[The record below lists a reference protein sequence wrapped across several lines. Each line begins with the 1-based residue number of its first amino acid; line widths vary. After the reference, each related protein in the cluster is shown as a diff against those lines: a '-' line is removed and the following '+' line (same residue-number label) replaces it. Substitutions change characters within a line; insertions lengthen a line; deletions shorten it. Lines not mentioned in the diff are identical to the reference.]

1 MIHVTRLTATAAVA
15 LLVWATPVLAQ
26 EVSGTW
32 QFTVELD
39 VGRGQPTFVFAQDG
53 DTLSGTYQG
62 TFDSAAVSG
71 TVQGDRIEF
80 RFEVQGNTAT
90 YTGTIADNTMSG
102 MCEYVGVGSGV
113 WDAERADDGA

>member
-1 MIHVTRLTATAAVA
+1 MAAVA

-32 QFTVELD
+32 QFTIELD

-62 TFDSAAVSG
+62 TFDSADVSG

-90 YTGTIADNTMSG
+90 YTGTIDDNTMSG
-102 MCEYVGVGSGV
+102 TCEYVGVGSGV